1 MFPELAKEESVC
13 GLNDWKYIYTSLD
26 DKKHLSW
33 HMGKVLHRAW
43 EKKNNSVKKKI
54 PLLKKSQCIKN
65 HETLHFEN
73 HLYYKLLLASWI
85 RHMLSKRWLSV
96 IEQSEF

>member
-33 HMGKVLHRAW
+33 HMGKVLHSAW
-43 EKKNNSVKKKI
+43 EKKNNSVKKNT
-54 PLLKKSQCIKN
+54 LVKKV
-65 HETLHFEN
+65 TV
-73 HLYYKLLLASWI
+73 Y
-85 RHMLSKRWLSV
+85 
-96 IEQSEF
+96 